1 MSASAGAGQCGPRT
15 GGLRRGGLRIACAAT
30 ILGAAVFGT
39 PGPATA
45 ISPPQAN
52 PAALG
57 SAIPLSQRPGP
68 LEPTKQKT
76 VCATPVLSGAPPQDA
91 PIAQRVLD
99 LPQAWQFSRGAGQ
112 KVAVID
118 TGVNPHPRLPP
129 VQPGGDYVVAGGDG
143 LSDCDGHGT
152 IVAGIIAARPSTT
165 DGFAGVAPD
174 AAIMSIR
181 QLSLAFQAANTSSS
195 QAPGAIADSGY
206 GNVLTLAAAI
216 VRATDMGAT
225 VINVSEVAC
234 TQAGGDTADGT
245 LGAAVQYAYDR
256 NVVVVAAAGNMQQ
269 DGPCKTQN
277 AEPGWENVQTIPSP
291 AWFDKYVLSV
301 GSVDP
306 AGGVSDLTLRGP
318 WMGVAAI
325 GRQIVSLDSKP
336 GGAGLV
342 DSVNGNDGLRP
353 IEGTSFAAPYVSG
366 LAALVR
372 SRFPKLT
379 AGQVIDRIERTAHAP
394 GRGRNDQVGH
404 GMIDPVAAL
413 TAVLPEQPVG
423 VGTDR
428 AHAMPMPY
436 FPSPPDPRPR
446 EYAIIG
452 SIVCL
457 SVLGIGTLLA
467 IPLRRRRSGDSSE
480 SEL

>member
-1 MSASAGAGQCGPRT
+1 MSGARYAGGV
-15 GGLRRGGLRIACAAT
+15 RRGGLRIACAAT
-30 ILGAAVFGT
+30 ILGAAVFGV

-45 ISPPQAN
+45 VSPPTVN
-52 PAALG
+52 PGALG
-57 SAIPLSQRPGP
+57 PALDLSGRPGP

-76 VCATPVLSGAPPQDA
+76 VCATPMLSGSPPADA

-99 LPQAWQFSRGAGQ
+99 LPTAWKFSKGDGQ

-143 LSDCDGHGT
+143 LTDCDGHGT

-165 DGFAGVAPD
+165 DGFAGVAPN

-181 QLSLAFQAANTSSS
+181 QLSLAYEAANSSS
-195 QAPGAIADSGY
+195 SSAPGAIANAGY
-206 GNVLTLAAAI
+206 GNVLTLAAAV
-216 VRATDMGAT
+216 VRATNMGAT

-234 TQAGGDTADGT
+234 TQAGGNTADGT
-245 LGAAVQYAYDR
+245 LGAAVQYAYNH
-256 NVVVVAAAGNMQQ
+256 NVVVVAAAGNMQS

-277 AEPGWENVQTIPSP
+277 SDSGWENVQTIPSP

-306 AGGVSDLTLRGP
+306 SGAVSDLTLQGP
-318 WMGVAAI
+318 WMGAAAI

-336 GGAGLV
+336 GGTGLV
-342 DSVNGNDGLRP
+342 DSVNGTDGVRP
-353 IEGTSFAAPYVSG
+353 IEGTSFATPFVSG

-372 SRFPKLT
+372 SRFPNLT

-394 GRGRNDQVGH
+394 GRGRDDKVGH
-404 GMIDPVAAL
+404 GLIDPVAAL
-413 TAVLPEQPVG
+413 TEVLPDEPVG
-423 VGTDR
+423 TGAQK
-428 AHAMPMPY
+428 AHALPTPY

-452 SIVCL
+452 SITCL
-457 SVLGIGTLLA
+457 SVLGIGVLLA
-467 IPLRRRRSGDSSE
+467 IPLRRKRSGDSPD